1 MDELTMLKE
10 AFGPDAA
17 PTTTAET
24 RARTALVERMRP
36 RRPGRH
42 RKTAVALAAAAAIA
56 VTATVAVRSLGHE
69 HHTAANALPFANPA
83 NVAQYFENA
92 AWTAERRR
100 WVDPRPDQFMY
111 TETVELRNQ
120 RAYENKHPN
129 DALVPGKTENRKVQ
143 QWNRVDGQ
151 VQAEMRGGRLEV
163 IQRGGNVTWDR
174 LKWADISALTTP
186 EKVANWVDHPD
197 AAFSV
202 EITAMIGQYVLP
214 PKVQAAIFR
223 YLAQQPD
230 MRLNPD
236 AVNIDGRPAIGLGR
250 VLEGYL
256 SQELL
261 FDQQTY
267 ALIGERVVAIA
278 DHVTHGDDADLVSH
292 KGDVYRQVIYT
303 KMIIVNRAGDT
314 Q

>member
-1 MDELTMLKE
+1 V
-10 AFGPDAA
+10 AA
-17 PTTTAET
+17 G
-24 RARTALVERMRP
+24 V
-36 RRPGRH
+36 
-42 RKTAVALAAAAAIA
+42 
-56 VTATVAVRSLGHE
+56 
-69 HHTAANALPFANPA
+69 LPFAHPA
-83 NVAQYFENA
+83 NVTQYFENA
-92 AWTAERRR
+92 AWTAERRQ

-120 RAYENKHPN
+120 RSYENQNPN
-129 DALVPGKTENRKVQ
+129 GALVPGKTENRRIQ

-151 VQAEMRGGRLEV
+151 VQAEIRDGKLEV
-163 IQRGGNVTWDR
+163 VQRGGNVTWDR

-197 AAFSV
+197 PAFSV
-202 EITAMIGQYVLP
+202 VLTAMIGQYVLP

-256 SQELL
+256 AQELL

-267 ALIGERVVAIA
+267 ALIGERLVAIA

-292 KGDVYRQVIYT
+292 KGDVYRQVIYA
-303 KMIIVNRAGDT
+303 KMIIVDQAGDT
-314 Q
+314 R